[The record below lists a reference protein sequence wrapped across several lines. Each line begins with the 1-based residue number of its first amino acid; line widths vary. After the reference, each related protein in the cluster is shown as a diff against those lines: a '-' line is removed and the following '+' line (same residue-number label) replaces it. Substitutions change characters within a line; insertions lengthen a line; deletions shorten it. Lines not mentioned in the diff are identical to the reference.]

1 MSSFCLLSIDKLM
14 PLVYIVTNGVSKE
27 GDRVPKQGLSKE
39 SVVQAAIR
47 LIEEKGI
54 DQFSMAKLA
63 QRLNLKT
70 ASLYNHIDSLNQLLE
85 CVGEDAVRRIVV
97 QETLAIAGK
106 KCDDALFALAEAYR
120 TFVREHYELYRVIMA
135 FPKLDDPTLEQEAG
149 KIISPIFEVLS
160 GYGLTEEQR
169 YHWQRVL
176 RAVMGGFAFHE
187 QSGGFSQLPVDQ
199 DESFRI
205 AIQCV
210 ADGLRKA
217 GGDKH

>member
-1 MSSFCLLSIDKLM
+1 M
-14 PLVYIVTNGVSKE
+14 
-27 GDRVPKQGLSKE
+27 PKQGLSKE
-39 SVVQAAIR
+39 SVVQAAIQ

-63 QRLNLKT
+63 QRLNIKT

-85 CVGEDAVRRIVV
+85 CVGEDAVRRIAG

-106 KCDDALFALAEAYR
+106 KCDDALFALAETYR

-135 FPKLDDPTLEQEAG
+135 FPKLDNPTLEQEAG
-149 KIISPIFEVLS
+149 KIVSPILEVLS
-160 GYGLTEEQR
+160 GYGLTETQR
-169 YHWQRVL
+169 HHWQRVL
-176 RAVMGGFAFHE
+176 RAVMGGYAFHE
-187 QSGGFSQLPVDQ
+187 QSGGFSHFPVDQ
-199 DESFRI
+199 NESFRI

-217 GGDKH
+217 GGERK